1 MSEWP
6 GQIQLLLLHSTQGQA
21 AKPGSASV
29 PLRGHAGDVQDI
41 AWAPDSSALMSGS
54 VENICIMWDVEG
66 ASRKCRLEDHR
77 NYVQV
82 DSGYATWGISCAVL
96 WLWSCILSLTT
107 FVCCAHSCIMQ
118 CHTDQEISCSCQTLS
133 FVLICNTATWGAPM
147 QRSAQVCSWY
157 LVCPG
162 CGMGPSQ

>member
-1 MSEWP
+1 M
-6 GQIQLLLLHSTQGQA
+6 
-21 AKPGSASV
+21 

-82 DSGYATWGISCAVL
+82 DRFWSRYVGDELCHDVAVKL
-96 WLWSCILSLTT
+96 HPVFDHFGLLCSLSHHA
-107 FVCCAHSCIMQ
+107 VS
-118 CHTDQEISCSCQTLS
+118 
-133 FVLICNTATWGAPM
+133 
-147 QRSAQVCSWY
+147 Y
-157 LVCPG
+157 
-162 CGMGPSQ
+162 